1 MNSDKFDSQ
10 PSSRGLMGTVRRRL
24 NGAFAGILLI
34 FAVVLAATVWKAE
47 LVRDL
52 SQQMRVKAS
61 KLELASEWLAHI
73 RQNSARSLAVA
84 VSPGTE
90 VLEFFRAAMAQT
102 SRDTTAT
109 QTEFLAL
116 AEGDADSLQRAGV
129 VGEVRTQWLAARD
142 AVNQLK
148 AAGDDAAARALIES
162 QFLPV
167 TNRYVEVTQAL
178 VDGEL
183 ASMAALQAQIQAEFR
198 ALYLLVGVL
207 FVAALL
213 ISVLLA
219 WRIGRSIGAPI
230 QQAVELAQA
239 VAQGDLT
246 RSVTSNR
253 TDELGDLLRALAAM
267 KVSLLDIVGKVRQAN
282 DSIGTASEEIANG
295 NQDLSRRTEQAAS
308 NLEETASSMEQL
320 TATVKQTADSARQAN
335 QLAASAAQVA
345 QKGGAVVGQVVHTM
359 NDISS
364 SSQRISDIISV
375 IDGIAFQT
383 NILALNAAVE
393 AARAGEQGRGFAVV
407 ATEVRSLAGRSAQ
420 AAKEIKDLIGA
431 SVEKV
436 QNGSRLV
443 QEAGATMDE
452 IVGSVQRVSDI
463 IGEITAAAAEQS
475 DGIGQVN
482 VAVNQLDQMTQQNAA
497 LVEQSAAASESL
509 REQAARLAEAIG
521 TFRTGAQSNPAVPAG
536 ALAPRT
542 RPPAA
547 AAVAKGATPA
557 RSSPYAPAAAR
568 RSDGFRP
575 AASAPLP
582 KPQAHPSASAK
593 ALPAAASAAA
603 KAQPAPR
610 TAPPSQAAPMA
621 SATKALPNRSSAK
634 ASAKPA
640 DNAEGEWESF

>member
-1 MNSDKFDSQ
+1 MSLNNMRIG
-10 PSSRGLMGTVRRRL
+10 SRLGASFGVLLLLLGVVAVLAVLEIRTLKAALDTVVQEEREAALAEDWMWAVRL
-24 NGAFAGILLI
+24 NDARIQAVVSARDVPQSATHFEPLMRQTSEQIGAIMTQLQESVTSEAGKQQLARLEQVRNDYI
-34 FAVVLAATVWKAE
+34 AARNSVLAAIRAGDIEGGVRLTSESLLPVGQRYIDAIGAMVSIQRGQVEAFVAQSTADGQRAQLLMLLMSALALLFGIGVAIWTSRSIVRPLGVAAAE
-47 LVRDL
+47 LDAIAHGDL
-52 SQQMRVKAS
+52 SRSVEVNRQDEIGTMQKRLAEMQAGLTRVVLQIRQAS
-61 KLELASEWLAHI
+61 DGVGSAASEI
-73 RQNSARSLAVA
+73 
-84 VSPGTE
+84 
-90 VLEFFRAAMAQT
+90 AQ
-102 SRDTTAT
+102 
-109 QTEFLAL
+109 
-116 AEGDADSLQRAGV
+116 
-129 VGEVRTQWLAARD
+129 
-142 AVNQLK
+142 
-148 AAGDDAAARALIES
+148 
-162 QFLPV
+162 
-167 TNRYVEVTQAL
+167 
-178 VDGEL
+178 
-183 ASMAALQAQIQAEFR
+183 
-198 ALYLLVGVL
+198 
-207 FVAALL
+207 
-213 ISVLLA
+213 
-219 WRIGRSIGAPI
+219 
-230 QQAVELAQA
+230 
-239 VAQGDLT
+239 
-246 RSVTSNR
+246 
-253 TDELGDLLRALAAM
+253 
-267 KVSLLDIVGKVRQAN
+267 
-282 DSIGTASEEIANG
+282 G
-295 NQDLSRRTEQAAS
+295 NQDLSGRTEQAAS

-335 QLAASAAQVA
+335 QLAVSAAQVA

-452 IVGSVQRVSDI
+452 IVSSVQRVSDI

-475 DGIGQVN
+475 DGIAQVN

-547 AAVAKGATPA
+547 AAAAKGATPA

>member
-1 MNSDKFDSQ
+1 MSLNNMRIG
-10 PSSRGLMGTVRRRL
+10 SRLGASFGVLLLLLGVVAVLAVLEIRTLKAALDTVVQEEREAALAEDWMWAVRL
-24 NGAFAGILLI
+24 NDARIQAVVSARDVPQSATHFEPLMRQTSEQIGAIMTQLQESVTSEAGKQQLARLEQVRNDYI
-34 FAVVLAATVWKAE
+34 AARNSVLAAIRAGDIEGGVRLTSESLLPVGQRYIDAIGAMVSIQRGQVEAFVAQSTADGQRAQLLMLLMSALALLFGIGVAIWTSRSIVRPLGVAAAE
-47 LVRDL
+47 LDAIAHGDL
-52 SQQMRVKAS
+52 SRSVEVNRQDEIGTMQKRLAEMQAGLTRVVLQIRQAS
-61 KLELASEWLAHI
+61 DGVGSAASEI
-73 RQNSARSLAVA
+73 
-84 VSPGTE
+84 
-90 VLEFFRAAMAQT
+90 AQ
-102 SRDTTAT
+102 
-109 QTEFLAL
+109 
-116 AEGDADSLQRAGV
+116 
-129 VGEVRTQWLAARD
+129 
-142 AVNQLK
+142 
-148 AAGDDAAARALIES
+148 
-162 QFLPV
+162 
-167 TNRYVEVTQAL
+167 
-178 VDGEL
+178 
-183 ASMAALQAQIQAEFR
+183 
-198 ALYLLVGVL
+198 
-207 FVAALL
+207 
-213 ISVLLA
+213 
-219 WRIGRSIGAPI
+219 
-230 QQAVELAQA
+230 
-239 VAQGDLT
+239 
-246 RSVTSNR
+246 
-253 TDELGDLLRALAAM
+253 
-267 KVSLLDIVGKVRQAN
+267 
-282 DSIGTASEEIANG
+282 G
-295 NQDLSRRTEQAAS
+295 NQDLSGRTEQAAS

-335 QLAASAAQVA
+335 QLAVSAAQVA

-452 IVGSVQRVSDI
+452 IVSSVQRVSDI

-475 DGIGQVN
+475 DGIAQVN

-509 REQAARLAEAIG
+509 RQQAARLAEAIG

-547 AAVAKGATPA
+547 AAAAKGATPA